1 MKKMGL
7 FFSFVLAS
15 FLFAEE
21 STDVFGFQKFYKSK
35 SGMQEWNSLHWAN
48 GSERTFKNWS
58 GDTEDNTQWTD
69 DRSSDGG
76 GFYVDGNGTMQMLA
90 NNPRFHI
97 NSLQSWASVKQ
108 EFLNTE
114 YTAYFKRDALGGEN
128 YGGMVVGVRSG
139 PLGHASGGGNNCD
152 ANTYYARF
160 RNDGKWDF
168 EKEWKHPGSYYRSSS
183 GIGAQDPLWG
193 GNVLPVG
200 KWIGMKYIVYNKDA
214 STVRLELYI
223 DSTSNATPPGKWEL
237 VGVAEDAGKDWSG
250 ASYGA
255 ATIEGCADYNGL
267 VNAYAAIL
275 KGGIVLMRS
284 DNDHPYYKYVSVRE
298 IEPTQKFENENS
310 GAGGNEQTPESD
322 SGETEKEEIPEGGS
336 GEEIPN
342 SLEKPVLKFLNVQ
355 QKGSALYISGVEKA
369 DVAVFDL
376 QGRLLQRKMGI
387 SKNISLDAF
396 PKGVYIV
403 QVQALKQVTTL
414 RISLP

>member
-1 MKKMGL
+1 MKKFGLICVLGL
-7 FFSFVLAS
+7 FSLT
-15 FLFAEE
+15 LAEE

-48 GSERTFKNWS
+48 GSERTFKDWS
-58 GDTEDNTQWTD
+58 GDAEDNTQWTD

-76 GFYVDGNGTMQMLA
+76 GFYVDGKGTMQMLA

-108 EFLNTE
+108 AFLNTE
-114 YTAYFKRDALGGEN
+114 YTAYFKRNALGGEN

-139 PLGHASGGGNNCD
+139 PLGHNSGGGNNCD

-168 EKEWKHPGSYYRSSS
+168 EKEWKHPGSYYRSNS

-255 ATIEGCADYNGL
+255 ATIDGCADYNGL
-267 VNAYAAIL
+267 VNAYDAIL

-298 IEPTQKFENENS
+298 IEPTQKFS
-310 GAGGNEQTPESD
+310 GDVAGS
-322 SGETEKEEIPEGGS
+322 SSSSAEGGS
-336 GEEIPN
+336 VISSSSSEGNVGEQDSSSTAFKRTNPL
-342 SLEKPVLKFLNVQ
+342 SFLNVSLQ
-355 QKGSALYISGVEKA
+355 ENTLLISSKNAVQVEI
-369 DVAVFDL
+369 FDM
-376 QGRLLQRKMGI
+376 QGRLLRSVMNVSQ
-387 SKNISLDAF
+387 SLSLDF
-396 PKGVYIV
+396 LPKGTYVAFV
-403 QVQALKQVTTL
+403 KTQTQSVSLK
-414 RISLP
+414 ISLP

>member
-1 MKKMGL
+1 
-7 FFSFVLAS
+7 
-15 FLFAEE
+15 
-21 STDVFGFQKFYKSK
+21 
-35 SGMQEWNSLHWAN
+35 
-48 GSERTFKNWS
+48 
-58 GDTEDNTQWTD
+58 
-69 DRSSDGG
+69 
-76 GFYVDGNGTMQMLA
+76 
-90 NNPRFHI
+90 
-97 NSLQSWASVKQ
+97 
-108 EFLNTE
+108 
-114 YTAYFKRDALGGEN
+114 
-128 YGGMVVGVRSG
+128 MVVGVRSG

-223 DSTSNATPPGKWEL
+223 DSTSNAMPPGKWEL
-237 VGVAEDAGKDWSG
+237 VGVAEDAGTDWSG

-355 QKGSALYISGVEKA
+355 QKGSSLYISGVEKA